1 MSPLTTALVRREL
14 HLNRWLIAGATVA
27 GLFSVLIASTGTVGW
42 NIGTLMW
49 LTVIVA
55 SGVILPMYGIHTE
68 RKEHS
73 LLFALSLP
81 LSGADYARV
90 KMLGLLLCFFLV
102 WFVLSVAAV
111 VLVLAAPTIPNGLLP
126 FVVTLCGF
134 LIANFSLVL
143 SGSLLMTSEALVV
156 AVVLVTNMAVTLF
169 MFLIGSLPGIN
180 THMRGAEPVWNSTV
194 WSILLVEAAVLLFAL
209 TLPLF
214 VISRR
219 RAFI

>member
-14 HLNRWLIAGATVA
+14 HLNRWLIAGAIVA
-27 GLFSVLIASTGTVGW
+27 GLFSVSLASMGSVGY

-55 SGVILPMYGIHTE
+55 CGVILPMYGIHQE
-68 RKEHS
+68 RKDHS

-90 KMLGLLLCFFLV
+90 KMLGLLSCFGIV
-102 WFVLSVAAV
+102 WFVLSAGAV
-111 VLVLAAPTIPNGLLP
+111 VVVLAAPVIPDGLLP
-126 FVVTLCGF
+126 FVVLICGF
-134 LIANFSLVL
+134 LITNFSLVL
-143 SGSLLMTSEALVV
+143 CGSLLMTSEALVA
-156 AVVLVTNMAVTLF
+156 AVVIVTNMAVTLF
-169 MFLIGSLPGIN
+169 LFLVGSLPGIN
-180 THMRGAEPVWNSTV
+180 TYMRGAEPVWNSTV
-194 WSILLVEAAVLLFAL
+194 WTVLLVEAAVLTLAL

-219 RAFI
+219 RDFI